1 LEDAHTFDMLVISHA
16 EDLALT
22 GDGVMHEGRVS
33 VEMGLRGIPAA
44 AEVVAVFR
52 DMELARLTGARVHIA
67 HVSTAGAVEII
78 RRAKSQG
85 VKVTAESAPHYFSLT
100 DEAVRGFNT
109 NAKMSPP
116 LRTRADVEAIQAG
129 LADGTLDCIA
139 TDHAPHSILEKEVEF
154 DRAANG
160 IIGLETA
167 VGLSL
172 ELVRAGVLSLGQVI
186 ARLSTNPARILGVPG
201 GTLEEGA
208 QADITVLDLERRWTV
223 DVEQFKS
230 KSRNSPFHGREMIG
244 RAVLTI
250 VGGEIKFQLR
260 DD

>member
-1 LEDAHTFDMLVISHA
+1 MTCWSSATA

-22 GDGVMHEGRVS
+22 GDGVMHEGMVS
-33 VEMGLRGIPAA
+33 LEMGLKGIPAA
-44 AEVVAVFR
+44 AEEVAVFR
-52 DMELARLTGARVHIA
+52 DIELARLTGARLHIA
-67 HVSTAGAVEII
+67 HVSTAGSVEII

-85 VKVTAESAPHYFSLT
+85 VKVTAETAPHYFSLT

-116 LRTRADVEAIQAG
+116 LRTMADVAAIRAG

-172 ELVRAGVLSLGQVI
+172 ELVQGGRPDPGPTDRQTQHQSG
-186 ARLSTNPARILGVPG
+186 PYPG
-201 GTLEEGA
+201 GAGGEPCRWG
-208 QADITVLDLERRWTV
+208 RRRISRYWIWT
-223 DVEQFKS
+223 DPGPWTCS
-230 KSRNSPFHGREMIG
+230 SSNPRAATRPFTAGRLTG
-244 RAVLTI
+244 RAVMTI
-250 VGGEIKFQLR
+250 VGGEIKFKVESG
-260 DD
+260 